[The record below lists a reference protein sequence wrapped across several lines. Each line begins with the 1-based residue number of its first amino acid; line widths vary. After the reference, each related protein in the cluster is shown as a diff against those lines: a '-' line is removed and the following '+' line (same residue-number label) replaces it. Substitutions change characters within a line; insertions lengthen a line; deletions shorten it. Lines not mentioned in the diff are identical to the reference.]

1 VSRAA
6 VATRLAG
13 QELRASQIRPK
24 LDLHLAAICDRA
36 LAVDPAARFATADEL
51 RVALEDYLVQAG
63 QRVDAATIKQVLG
76 QKFAAERR
84 AIHGL
89 IDRHIKQGV
98 VEESLVHSVALGT
111 EAGNNQPTQVADL
124 TQYVRST
131 TNETVVSAIAM
142 ETEPARRWPSP
153 RTLAL
158 CAVAAVAALGLT
170 LGLVR
175 LSAPDEEV
183 TTSAAEPRPAAL
195 APAPGSPPTAA
206 ATKPAVGA
214 ASSKAGAPATS
225 AAQDARPSTGAR
237 PGSYRTTRPR
247 PAAAVEQPLAE
258 EQPALP
264 PAEEPP
270 AREEPP
276 APVEPRAVEPA
287 EKISVGADLNSVEKA
302 YPRRTIDTDL

>member
-1 VSRAA
+1 
-6 VATRLAG
+6 
-13 QELRASQIRPK
+13 
-24 LDLHLAAICDRA
+24 LAAICDRS
-36 LAVDPAARFATADEL
+36 LSIDPNARFASADEF
-51 RVALEDYLVQAG
+51 RVALEDYLAQAG
-63 QRVDAATIKQVLG
+63 QRVDAATIKQVLA

-131 TNETVVSAIAM
+131 TNETVVSGGIAV
-142 ETEPARRWPSP
+142 EIEPTPRWRSR

-170 LGLVR
+170 LGLVQ
-175 LSAPDEEV
+175 LSAPEEVV
-183 TTSAAEPRPAAL
+183 TTSAAEPRPPAT
-195 APAPGSPPTAA
+195 APAPESPPTAA
-206 ATKPAVGA
+206 ATKPAVSPTSWKAQA
-214 ASSKAGAPATS
+214 AAPVTQAV
-225 AAQDARPSTGAR
+225 QDARPSTGAR

-247 PAAAVEQPLAE
+247 PAAAVAQPLAE
-258 EQPALP
+258 EQPAQPL
-264 PAEEPP
+264 AEEPP
-270 AREEPP
+270 ARVEPP
-276 APVEPRAVEPA
+276 APVE
-287 EKISVGADLNSVEKA
+287 KLSVGGDLNSVEKS